1 MTTTKIIVSKKG
13 QGEDLKEYF
22 NNAQVTVGSVSK
34 GYDIEI
40 ILGTRDAN
48 SR

>member
-1 MTTTKIIVSKKG
+1 MCMKG

-22 NNAQVTVGSVSK
+22 NNPELVTGEVTS

-40 ILGTRDAN
+40 ILGTIDAN
-48 SR
+48 